1 MDALISKWN
10 RIYSQSGHEAYPPAS
25 VLTDN
30 AFLLPEAGTAL
41 DLACGLGSN
50 AVFLARRGLAVTAI
64 DISSVAIEKLTTYA
78 ALQGLNI
85 HARQQKIDRHG
96 LAESRFDVIV
106 VSRFLD
112 RGLGNAIIGALNPAG
127 LLFYQ
132 TYTREKAG
140 RHGPNNPD
148 YLLAE
153 NELLDLFAP
162 LRVVFYRDNGL
173 CGDKHLGLRGEA
185 QFIGQKYAQAS

>member
-1 MDALISKWN
+1 MDALIGKWD
-10 RIYSQSGHEAYPPAS
+10 RIYSQPGHEACSPAQ
-25 VLTDN
+25 VLVDN
-30 AFLLPEAGTAL
+30 AFLLPEAGEAL
-41 DLACGLGSN
+41 DLACGLGAN
-50 AVFLARRGLAVTAI
+50 AIFLAQRGLAVTAL
-64 DISSVAIEKLTTYA
+64 DISSVAIEKLTAHA

-85 HARQQKIDRHG
+85 NAYQQKIDCHS
-96 LAESRFDVIV
+96 LAESKFDVIV

-112 RGLGNAIIGALNPAG
+112 RALSDAIIGALNPAG

-153 NELLDLFAP
+153 NELLDLFSP

-173 CGDKHLGLRGEA
+173 IGNKNLGLRGEA
-185 QFIGQKYAQAS
+185 QFIGQKHIET

>member
-1 MDALISKWN
+1 MDALIGKWD
-10 RIYSQSGHEAYPPAS
+10 RIYSQSGHEACLPAQ
-25 VLTDN
+25 VLVDN
-30 AFLLPEAGTAL
+30 AFLLPEAGEAL
-41 DLACGLGSN
+41 DLACGLGAN
-50 AVFLARRGLAVTAI
+50 AIFLAQQGLAVTAL
-64 DISSVAIEKLTTYA
+64 DISSVAIEKLTAHA

-85 HARQQKIDRHG
+85 NAHQQKIDCRS
-96 LAESRFDVIV
+96 LAESKFDVIV

-112 RGLGNAIIGALNPAG
+112 RALSDAIIGALNPAG

-153 NELLDLFAP
+153 NELLDLFSP
-162 LRVVFYRDNGL
+162 LHVVFYRDNGL
-173 CGDKHLGLRGEA
+173 IGNKNLGLRGEA
-185 QFIGQKYAQAS
+185 QFIGQKHIET